1 VVDRLPLFPLG
12 TVLFPGAPLPLHVF
26 EPRYREL
33 VQDLLAAPEP
43 RAFGVVA
50 IREGHEVGADALR
63 SLYDVGCVALVQRVD
78 ALPDGRFAV
87 MTVGT
92 RRFRLLRTDD
102 SRPYLQ
108 ADVELLTEPEVTGS
122 SVTRLVDG
130 VRRTFA
136 DYHSAL
142 ADPDSELELP
152 DDPALMSYVVAA
164 TLLLGLPDRQALLEA
179 PNTEQRL
186 QLEADLLKRE
196 LGLIRTLRTVP
207 MGQAPLPRHSQN

>member
-33 VQDLLAAPEP
+33 VQDLLTAPEP

-63 SLYDVGCVALVQRVD
+63 SLYDVGCVALVRRVD
-78 ALPDGRFAV
+78 ALPDDRFAV

-92 RRFRLLRTDD
+92 RRFRLLQTDD

-108 ADVELLTEPEVTGS
+108 GDVELLTESEVTGS

-130 VRRTFA
+130 VRRMFA

-152 DDPALMSYVVAA
+152 EDPALMSYVVAA
-164 TLLLGLPDRQALLEA
+164 TLLLGLPERQALLEA
-179 PNTEQRL
+179 ANTEQRL

-207 MGQAPLPRHSQN
+207 MGQPPLPRHSQN